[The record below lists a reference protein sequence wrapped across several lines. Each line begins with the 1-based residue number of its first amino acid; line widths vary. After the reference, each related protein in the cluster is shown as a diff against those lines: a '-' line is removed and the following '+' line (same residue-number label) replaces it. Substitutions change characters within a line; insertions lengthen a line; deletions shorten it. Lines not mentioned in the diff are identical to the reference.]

1 MANKNY
7 DFCGWAT
14 RNNIRCSDGRTIRMD
29 AFKENDGMIVPLVWN
44 HNHNDPYNVLGHAL
58 LENRSDGVY
67 AYCTFNETD
76 QGRNAKALVD
86 HGDVNALSI
95 YANQLKQK
103 GGDVIH
109 GLIKEVSLVLAG
121 ANPGA
126 KIETVVMHSDEDD
139 SEELYI
145 ICEYADELE
154 HSDEDSEENIETEEE
169 KPMEIK
175 QETPVE
181 NEQVIEHAEEKEET
195 VQDVIDTMNEK
206 QQKVLYAL
214 VGAAMAAEENDNEN
228 NEEDAEVKHNVFDN
242 EVNEETNVLSHSDMQ
257 KIIKNA
263 KRAGSMKAAFEE
275 AGIESISY
283 LQHDDD
289 APASTPKYG
298 VENPYGIMGIAA
310 DANSLGVDALFPD
323 ARNYT
328 QTPQWISRNMEWVSK
343 FLNAA
348 SHSPFSRVK
357 TMFAD
362 ITEDEARARGYVKGT
377 LKKEEVFSLL
387 KRVTEP
393 TTIYKKQK
401 MDRDDVIDIVDFD
414 VIAWIKAEM
423 RVMLNEE
430 IARAALIGDGRV
442 AGSDGKIDE
451 SHIRPIWTDSDFFT
465 IKTTVTAGADDNA
478 TAKNIIKAAV
488 KSRKNYKGSGNP
500 LLFTTEDTLTDMLMI
515 EDTTGRVI
523 YDTKEKLCNALRV
536 RDIVTVELMENQS
549 REVSGVTKNLIGII
563 VNPRDY
569 NFGADKGGAI
579 NMFDDF
585 DIDYN
590 QMKYLIE
597 TRCSGA
603 LVRPYSAIVLEMN
616 AAANNGGQQ

>member
-1 MANKNY
+1 MAKQNY

-242 EVNEETNVLSHSDMQ
+242 ETKEEANVLTHSEMTE
-257 KIIKNA
+257 IIKNA
-263 KRAGSMKAAFEE
+263 KRAGSMKAAFED
-275 AGIESISY
+275 AGIESINY
-283 LQHDDD
+283 LQHDD
-289 APASTPKYG
+289 PVTPKYG
-298 VENPYGIMGIAA
+298 VENPYGIMGKAA
-310 DANSLGVDALFPD
+310 DVNSLGVDALFPD

-387 KRVTEP
+387 KRTTEP
-393 TTIYKKQK
+393 TTVYKKQK
-401 MDRDDVIDIVDFD
+401 MDRDDVIDITDFD

-465 IKTTVTAGADDNA
+465 IKTLVTAGADSNA

-488 KSRKNYKGSGNP
+488 RSRKNYKGSGNP
-500 LLFTTEDTLTDMLMI
+500 VLFTTEDILTDMLMI

-549 REVSGVTKNLIGII
+549 RSDNGTTKNLIGII

-603 LVRPYSAIVLEMN
+603 LVRPYSAIVLEM
-616 AAANNGGQQ
+616 AAPNSNSQSQS

>member
-1 MANKNY
+1 MAKQNY

-14 RNNIRCSDGRTIRMD
+14 RNNIRCSDGRVIKMD
-29 AFKENDGMIVPLVWN
+29 AFKDNDGKIVPLVWN
-44 HNHNDPYNVLGHAL
+44 HKHDDGFNVLGHAL
-58 LENRSDGVY
+58 LENRSEGVY
-67 AYCTFNETD
+67 AYCTFNDTD

-86 HGDVNALSI
+86 HGDVSALSI
-95 YANQLKQK
+95 YANQLKQS
-103 GGDVIH
+103 GSDVVH
-109 GLIKEVSLVLAG
+109 GLIREVSLVLAG

-126 KIETVVMHSDEDD
+126 KIETVVMHSDDG
-139 SEELYI
+139 SEEELLV
-145 ICEYADELE
+145 ICEYADDLE
-154 HSDEDSEENIETEEE
+154 HSDEESEENTETEEE
-169 KPMEIK
+169 EISMK
-175 QETPVE
+175 K
-181 NEQVIEHAEEKEET
+181 NEEVIEHADEKEKT
-195 VQDVIDTMNEK
+195 VQDVIDTMNEEQK
-206 QQKVLYAL
+206 KVLYAL
-214 VGAAMAAEENDNEN
+214 VGAALSSEEENDSEN

-242 EVNEETNVLSHSDMQ
+242 ETNENVLSHADME
-257 KIIKNA
+257 KIINDA
-263 KRAGSMKAAFEE
+263 KRRSGSLKAAFED
-275 AGIESISY
+275 AGIESITY
-283 LQHDDD
+283 LQH
-289 APASTPKYG
+289 AAGPSEPSYTYG
-298 VENPYGIMGIAA
+298 VENPYGIMGKSA
-310 DANSLGVDALFPD
+310 DADSLGVDALFPD

-362 ITEDEARARGYVKGT
+362 ITEDEARARGYIKGT
-377 LKKEEVFSLL
+377 MKKEEVFSLL

-401 MDRDDVIDIVDFD
+401 MDRDDVIDITDFD

-442 AGSDGKIDE
+442 SGTDGKIDE
-451 SHIRPIWTDSDFFT
+451 THIRPIYTDTDFFT

-488 KSRKNYKGSGNP
+488 KARKNYKGSGNP
-500 LLFTTEDTLTDMLMI
+500 VLFTTEDTLTDLLLL

-536 RDIVTVELMENQS
+536 RDIVTVELMENVS
-549 REVSGVTKNLIGII
+549 RTVSGTTKNLLGII

-569 NFGADKGGAI
+569 NFGADKGGAV

-616 AAANNGGQQ
+616 APAAQGGQS

>member
-1 MANKNY
+1 MAKQNY

-14 RNNIRCSDGRTIRMD
+14 RNNIRCSDGRVIRMD
-29 AFKENDGMIVPLVWN
+29 AFKENDGKVVPLVWN
-44 HNHNDPYNVLGHAL
+44 HKHDDGFNVLGHAL

-86 HGDVNALSI
+86 HGDVSALSI
-95 YANQLKQK
+95 YANQLKQS
-103 GGDVIH
+103 GSDVVH
-109 GLIKEVSLVLAG
+109 GLIREVSLVLAG

-126 KIETVVMHSDEDD
+126 KIETVVVHSDD
-139 SEELYI
+139 SSEEELYV
-145 ICEYADELE
+145 ICEYSDELE
-154 HSDEDSEENIETEEE
+154 HSDDESEKDVEIEEENSMNKNEE
-169 KPMEIK
+169 
-175 QETPVE
+175 
-181 NEQVIEHAEEKEET
+181 VIEHADEKEKT
-195 VQDVIDTMNEK
+195 VQDVIDTMNEEQK
-206 QQKVLYAL
+206 KVLYAL
-214 VGAAMAAEENDNEN
+214 VGAALSGEENEKDTEN
-228 NEEDAEVKHNVFDN
+228 KEEDAEVKHNVFDN
-242 EVNEETNVLSHSDMQ
+242 ETKEEKNVLSHSEMAD
-257 KIIKNA
+257 IIKNA
-263 KRAGSMKAAFEE
+263 KRSGSMKAAFED
-275 AGIESISY
+275 AGIESINY
-283 LQHDDD
+283 LQHDGE
-289 APASTPKYG
+289 TPKYG
-298 VENPYGIMGIAA
+298 VEKPYGIMGKAA
-310 DANSLGVDALFPD
+310 DNNSLGVDALFPD

-393 TTIYKKQK
+393 TTVYKKQK
-401 MDRDDVIDIVDFD
+401 MDRDDVIDITDFD

-442 AGSDGKIDE
+442 AGTDGKIDE
-451 SHIRPIWTDSDFFT
+451 SHIRPIWKDEDFFT
-465 IKTTVTAGADDNA
+465 IKTTVAAGADDNA

-488 KSRKNYKGSGNP
+488 RSRKNYKGSGNP
-500 LLFTTEDTLTDMLMI
+500 ILFTTEDTLTDMLMI

-549 REVSGVTKNLIGII
+549 RSDNGTTKNLIGII

-579 NMFDDF
+579 SMFDDF

-603 LVRPYSAIVLEMN
+603 LVRPYSAIVLEKV
-616 AAANNGGQQ
+616 AAANNGNQQ

>member
-29 AFKENDGMIVPLVWN
+29 AFKENDGKIVPLVWN
-44 HNHNDPYNVLGHAL
+44 HKHDDPYNVLGHAL
-58 LENRSDGVY
+58 LENRNDGVY
-67 AYCTFNETD
+67 AYCTFNDTD
-76 QGRNAKALVD
+76 QGQNAKALVD

-109 GLIKEVSLVLAG
+109 GLIREVSLVLAG

-126 KIETVVMHSDEDD
+126 KIETVIMHSDSDD
-139 SEELYI
+139 SEELYV

-154 HSDEDSEENIETEEE
+154 HSDADSEENIETEEE
-169 KPMEIK
+169 KPMEKK

-181 NEQVIEHAEEKEET
+181 NEQVIEHADEKEKT
-195 VQDVIDTMNEK
+195 VQDVIDTMNEEQK
-206 QQKVLYAL
+206 KVLYAL
-214 VGAAMAAEENDNEN
+214 VGAALSGEENEKN

-242 EVNEETNVLSHSDMQ
+242 EVNEEKNVLSHSEMTE
-257 KIIKNA
+257 IIKNA
-263 KRAGSMKAAFEE
+263 KRSGSMKAAFED
-275 AGIESISY
+275 AGIESINY
-283 LQHDDD
+283 LQHDDEL
-289 APASTPKYG
+289 SYKYG
-298 VENPYGIMGIAA
+298 VQNPYGIMGKSA
-310 DANSLGVDALFPD
+310 DVNSLGVDALFPD

-362 ITEDEARARGYVKGT
+362 ITEDEARARGYIKGT

-442 AGSDGKIDE
+442 SGTDGKIDE
-451 SHIRPIWTDSDFFT
+451 THIRPIYTDTDFFT

-488 KSRKNYKGSGNP
+488 RSRKNYKGSGNP
-500 LLFTTEDTLTDMLMI
+500 VLFTTEDTLTDMLMI

-536 RDIVTVELMENQS
+536 SDIVTVELMENVS
-549 REVSGVTKNLIGII
+549 RTVSGTTKNLIGII

-616 AAANNGGQQ
+616 APVVSNG

>member
-29 AFKENDGMIVPLVWN
+29 AFKENDGKIVPLVWN
-44 HNHNDPYNVLGHAL
+44 HKHDDGFNVLGHAL
-58 LENRSDGVY
+58 LENRNDGVY
-67 AYCTFNETD
+67 AYCTFNDTD

-86 HGDVNALSI
+86 HGDVSALSI

-109 GLIKEVSLVLAG
+109 GLIREVSLVLAG

-126 KIETVVMHSDEDD
+126 KIETVVMHSDDD
-139 SEELYI
+139 SEEELYV

-154 HSDEDSEENIETEEE
+154 HSDADSEENIETEEE
-169 KPMEIK
+169 KSMNK
-175 QETPVE
+175 
-181 NEQVIEHAEEKEET
+181 NEEVIEHAEESEET

-206 QQKVLYAL
+206 QQRVLYAL
-214 VGAAMAAEENDNEN
+214 VGAAMSDEEDDEDEEDEN

-242 EVNEETNVLSHSDMQ
+242 ETETNENVLSHSDMAE
-257 KIIKNA
+257 IIKNA
-263 KRAGSMKAAFEE
+263 KRSGSMKAAFED
-275 AGIESISY
+275 AGIESITY
-283 LQHDDD
+283 LQHDDE
-289 APASTPKYG
+289 PSYKYG
-298 VENPYGIMGIAA
+298 VQNPYGIMGKSA
-310 DANSLGVDALFPD
+310 DVNSLGVDALFPD

-362 ITEDEARARGYVKGT
+362 ITEDEARARGYIKGT
-377 LKKEEVFSLL
+377 LKKEVFSLL

-401 MDRDDVIDIVDFD
+401 MDRDDVIDITDFD

-442 AGSDGKIDE
+442 SGTDGKIDE
-451 SHIRPIWTDSDFFT
+451 THIRPIYTDTDFFT

-488 KSRKNYKGSGNP
+488 RSRKNYKGSGNP
-500 LLFTTEDTLTDMLMI
+500 TLFTTEDTLTDMLMI
-515 EDTTGRVI
+515 EDTTGRAI

-536 RDIVTVELMENQS
+536 SDIVTVELMENVS
-549 REVSGVTKNLIGII
+549 RSVSGTTKNLIGII

-616 AAANNGGQQ
+616 APVAQGGQA